1 MVAIGMNPMP
11 LKVIGVKACLQ
22 LDVIMGCQRILDPI
36 GAQTFEV
43 RRSQKKQWTLW
54 KWEMKVCIVI
64 DMMAIAWDNEL
75 KFQRL
80 LVHHPF

>member
-22 LDVIMGCQRILDPI
+22 LDVIMGCQRILDPT

-43 RRSQKKQWTLW
+43 RRSQNKQ
-54 KWEMKVCIVI
+54 
-64 DMMAIAWDNEL
+64 
-75 KFQRL
+75 
-80 LVHHPF
+80 